1 MQRHNGTP
9 AAAPMTGANKYTHKC
24 SKWPLTR
31 AGASDRAGF
40 IDAPDTGPAN
50 RASNPMTDP
59 TAMPAVIPFSFAPV
73 ETHRTTSIRISV
85 RITSRAND

>member
-50 RASNPMTDP
+50 RASRAITAP
-59 TAMPAVIPFSFAPV
+59 TAIPAVIPFSFAPV
-73 ETHRTTSIRISV
+73 DTHRMTNMRIKV
-85 RITSRAND
+85 RSTSRTND